1 VPSRERLRSIGI
13 QQADQVIRSIG
24 REVRYWRIS
33 AGLTQEALAR
43 AAGAS
48 RSWVC
53 RLELGKLRHLDP
65 RVLGIVF
72 AVLGRRL
79 SVKGYP
85 VGEPL
90 RDAGHLGLLNR
101 FNARV
106 PPVWRRDLESTM
118 PISGDLRAWDERLNG
133 PVSIGVD
140 AETRPNDLQDLTRRM
155 AAKQRD
161 SGTARMILLLA
172 DTHWNRELL
181 RRQLPLLRQTFPL
194 DTREVLTALAAGRD
208 PGGNGIVVI

>member
-1 VPSRERLRSIGI
+1 
-13 QQADQVIRSIG
+13 
-24 REVRYWRIS
+24 
-33 AGLTQEALAR
+33 
-43 AAGAS
+43 
-48 RSWVC
+48 
-53 RLELGKLRHLDP
+53 
-65 RVLGIVF
+65 
-72 AVLGRRL
+72 
-79 SVKGYP
+79 
-85 VGEPL
+85 
-90 RDAGHLGLLNR
+90 
-101 FNARV
+101 V